1 MAAFDEFKTMTQ
13 KQASAAEVGIDA
25 RLGRLTLAVTGLAAM
40 VTYLDTTILF
50 VAFPDITYSFG
61 NSPASTLS
69 WVLNAYTIIFAAL
82 LVPAGKLGD
91 RLGHRR
97 AFLVGSAIFTIASI
111 GCGLAPN
118 VEWLIVARILQ
129 GSGAAILVPASLA
142 LVMAAFPRERLPQV
156 VAIWGA
162 IGALSAALGP
172 SLGSLVVD
180 TLGWRWAF
188 FLNLPIGL
196 VTLVAGGR
204 ILRESRDLS
213 VKIPSMMGVALIA
226 LAAGVM
232 SYALVESDTVGW
244 ASTQTIIVFATGLVL
259 LGAFIAHQRW
269 TDAPTLDLE
278 LFALGNFR
286 WGNLAMFSFSL
297 AFSAMFFGLILFLV
311 NVWEWSIIKAGFAV
325 APGPALAAILA
336 PRCGKLAGQI
346 GQRPLV
352 VLGGAVFAI
361 SGLYRVA
368 FLTASVDYLTAIA
381 VPLAL
386 DAVAIALIFPQV
398 TSVSAQALPIN
409 RTGVGGATTQAVRQ
423 FGGSFGVALTIALL
437 GTATETASLLS
448 GFERIWWLLVAGG
461 IVTTLF
467 ALRLRTRTAV

>member
-1 MAAFDEFKTMTQ
+1 MAIFDEIKTMTQ
-13 KQASAAEVGIDA
+13 EQAPAAVSSIDA
-25 RLGRLTLAVTGLAAM
+25 RLSRLTLGIAGLAAM

-50 VAFPDITYSFG
+50 VAFPDITNSFG
-61 NSPASTLS
+61 SSPASTLS

-82 LVPAGKLGD
+82 LVPAGKLAD

-97 AFLVGSAIFTIASI
+97 AFLVGSATFSMASM

-118 VEWLIVARILQ
+118 VEWLIVARVLQ
-129 GSGAAILVPASLA
+129 GAGAAILVPASLA
-142 LVMAAFPRERLPQV
+142 LVMAAFPREKMPQV

-213 VKIPSMMGVALIA
+213 VKIPSLMGVALIA
-226 LAAGVM
+226 LAAGAM

-244 ASTQTIIVFATGLVL
+244 ASTQTIIVFAIGLVL

-398 TSVSAQALPIN
+398 TSVSAQALPKN

-448 GFERIWWLLVAGG
+448 GFERIWWLVVAGG

-467 ALRLRTRTAV
+467 ALRLRTRAAV